1 MSLYEE
7 IVRGGELIYTTHVHM
22 YTYIDRYARYNIYN
36 NMSNSDANQIYFYF
50 YLKIFYLE
58 DLGMR
63 IQRSYDEFFYMR
75 EEKTAFSA
83 SAAASPLMDLK
94 DQTRTL

>member
-1 MSLYEE
+1 
-7 IVRGGELIYTTHVHM
+7 
-22 YTYIDRYARYNIYN
+22 
-36 NMSNSDANQIYFYF
+36 
-50 YLKIFYLE
+50 
-58 DLGMR
+58 MR

-94 DQTRTL
+94 DQTRTLWFTKNFHFLDPNPKVISTSRDLFWGSSRHDPLCPT